1 NAREPTSGTVGA
13 PLMILGATLI
23 LLLFSVGYTWMTP
36 ARAGRRR
43 LLRVRGPRPRGP
55 SRAGHRRDRAAV
67 LPPAHRLDD
76 LLPGRPGGQPA
87 RAVDRARGAVVADLR
102 PDDPGG
108 GTAGP
113 PHDRPVRER
122 ARPRAGAREPRRGG
136 DRHRGARL
144 RTPPRGPSLQPRRGP
159 LRRSRPRAPVRLPRV
174 LRLRGHSGV
183 PARGEGPAAHH
194 PPRHL
199 HLRAPDRRA
208 LRRLVL

>member
-1 NAREPTSGTVGA
+1 MPTELTRSLGVAGIVLMVVAAAAPITVVVANFPLILLESGTVGA

-113 PHDRPVRER
+113 PHDRPVREG
-122 ARPRAGAREPRRGG
+122 ARHRAGARDPRRGG

-144 RTPPRGPSLQPRRGP
+144 R
-159 LRRSRPRAPVRLPRV
+159 
-174 LRLRGHSGV
+174 
-183 PARGEGPAAHH
+183 
-194 PPRHL
+194 
-199 HLRAPDRRA
+199 
-208 LRRLVL
+208 